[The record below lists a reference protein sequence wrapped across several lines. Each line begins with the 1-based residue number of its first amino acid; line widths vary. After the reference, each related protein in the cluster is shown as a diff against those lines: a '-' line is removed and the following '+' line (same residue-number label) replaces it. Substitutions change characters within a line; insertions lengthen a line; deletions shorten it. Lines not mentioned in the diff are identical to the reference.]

1 MKQSLTILLSL
12 ASLLLLSCAS
22 GVLKEANVLYDS
34 GDYQSAVKSLNTI
47 IENTPKNADAHLL
60 LAKTLQAQGKISA
73 AFEEFKIANQ
83 LAPNNTDAASAL
95 QQYYAD
101 DGKQNLAAGKNQEA
115 ISLYFKA
122 HELDES
128 DTETLMGLANAYIK
142 FGLLT
147 RAEALLNKASGYKK
161 EVNKSRARIE
171 KQKQIASAAFT
182 KGKRAY
188 NKGQYSSAINLM
200 NKAIM
205 NNRDDEDIRYYS
217 YMSNGLYLYK
227 KGSRWQIWDAI
238 VEFGQAAEINPLS
251 AEANYYQA
259 LGYLKKDDKDFDNII
274 SFYEKALKL
283 DVDGKFTSEIKK
295 GLIKQRK
302 RKKLLDEFWG
312 K

>member
-1 MKQSLTILLSL
+1 MKHSITILLSL

-47 IENTPKNADAHLL
+47 IENTPENADAHLL
-60 LAKTLQAQGKISA
+60 LGKTLQAQGKISA

-83 LAPNNTDAASAL
+83 LAPNNTDAASEL

-101 DGKQNLAAGKNQEA
+101 DGKQNLAAGKIQEA
-115 ISLYFKA
+115 IALYFKA

-128 DTETLMGLANAYIK
+128 DPETLLGLANAYIK

-147 RAEALLNKASGYKK
+147 RAEALLNKASGFKK

-182 KGKRAY
+182 KGKKAY
-188 NKGQYSSAINLM
+188 NKGQYSSAINHM

-205 NNRDDEDIRYYS
+205 NNRDDNDIRYYS

-238 VEFGQAAEINPLS
+238 VEFGKAAEINPLS

-259 LGYLKKDDKDFDNII
+259 LGYLKKDDKDFDNIL
-274 SFYEKALKL
+274 SFYEKALEL

-295 GLIKQRK
+295 GLMKQRK
-302 RKKLLDEFWG
+302 RKKILDEFWG

>member
-1 MKQSLTILLSL
+1 
-12 ASLLLLSCAS
+12 
-22 GVLKEANVLYDS
+22 VLKEANVLYDS

-47 IENTPKNADAHLL
+47 IENTPENADAHLL
-60 LAKTLQAQGKISA
+60 LGKTLQAQGKISA

-101 DGKQNLAAGKNQEA
+101 DGKQNLAAGKIQEA
-115 ISLYFKA
+115 ISLYFRA
-122 HELDES
+122 HELDKS
-128 DTETLMGLANAYIK
+128 DPETLLGLANAYIK

-147 RAEALLNKASGYKK
+147 RAEALLNKASGFKK
-161 EVNKSRARIE
+161 EVNMSRARIE
-171 KQKQIASAAFT
+171 KQKKIASAAFT
-182 KGKRAY
+182 KGKKAY
-188 NKGQYSSAINLM
+188 NKGQYSSAINHM

-205 NNRDDEDIRYYS
+205 NNRDDNDIRYYS

-238 VEFGQAAEINPLS
+238 VEFGRAAVINPLS

-259 LGYLKKDDKDFDNII
+259 LGYLKKDDKDFESII
-274 SFYEKALKL
+274 SFYEKALEL

-302 RKKLLDEFWG
+302 RKKILDEFWG